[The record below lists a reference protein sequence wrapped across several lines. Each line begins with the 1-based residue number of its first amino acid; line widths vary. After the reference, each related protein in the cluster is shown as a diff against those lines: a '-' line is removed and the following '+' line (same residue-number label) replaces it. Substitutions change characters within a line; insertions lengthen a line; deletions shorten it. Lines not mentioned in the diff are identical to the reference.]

1 MHCSQQAY
9 FSQSYSSYPTLLINV
24 TANCLLALKWMLGGI
39 YKKWP
44 LDILEASSFLNLSI
58 LSAAT
63 LYAKLAG
70 GDQVA
75 ITSIST
81 GMAFATFVGIVIYHM
96 YKRITKS
103 VYLRR
108 LKAYFKKF
116 FKTQST
122 ILRELEPLATGTRS
136 SSNDSDSEDL
146 RMEPHARVQPLRL
159 TFDTDNEPVLVAI
172 SYNCIRVQKQVVDQD
187 EECALVVSDTTR
199 E

>member
-1 MHCSQQAY
+1 
-9 FSQSYSSYPTLLINV
+9 
-24 TANCLLALKWMLGGI
+24 
-39 YKKWP
+39 
-44 LDILEASSFLNLSI
+44 
-58 LSAAT
+58 
-63 LYAKLAG
+63 
-70 GDQVA
+70 
-75 ITSIST
+75 
-81 GMAFATFVGIVIYHM
+81 M
-96 YKRITKS
+96 YKMITKS

-159 TFDTDNEPVLVAI
+159 TFDRDNEPVLVAI
-172 SYNCIRVQKQVVDQD
+172 SDNCIRVQKQVVDED
-187 EECALVVSDTTR
+187 EECALVVSDTTK